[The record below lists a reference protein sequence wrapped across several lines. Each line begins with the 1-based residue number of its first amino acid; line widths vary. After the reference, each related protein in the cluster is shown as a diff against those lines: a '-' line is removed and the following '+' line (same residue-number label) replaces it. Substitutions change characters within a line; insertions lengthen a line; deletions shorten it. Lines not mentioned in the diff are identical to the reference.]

1 MIKTFTEDDLIRF
14 IYNDINQ
21 NEQEKL
27 QQALNSDSQLQFRL
41 DQLKELKKD
50 LDGIKLS
57 PSNRTVSK
65 ILDYSKDYH
74 KQSV

>member
-21 NEQEKL
+21 IEQEKL
-27 QQALNSDSQLQFRL
+27 QQALTSDSQLQFRL

-57 PSNRTVSK
+57 PSKRTVSK